1 MKQPIFPEVWYEA
14 YQWKGMEL
22 KYIKAP
28 SKQIGVGK
36 NSVNVVLIHG
46 FGACKEHWRN
56 NVTKLQE
63 FSTVYAIDL
72 VGFGDSSKPR
82 SRLAMEPEDGKSWR
96 YGIESWGMQIHD
108 FILNNIEGSVHL
120 IGNSIGGVVALEAA
134 RLLEQSNSPAAQ
146 VILIDCAERALDDK
160 RLAEQPPLRKWG
172 RPLLKAVLKQRWFTR
187 TLYSAIA
194 KPGVIRKVL
203 GQAYPTGSYV
213 DDELIE
219 LLLKPAL
226 QPGADEAFRGFVNL
240 FEDLLAPD
248 LLARLITPVSI
259 VWGEKDP
266 WEPIETALLWKGYP
280 CVRSFTKLPGLGHCP
295 HDEGPEL
302 VNGILANLIEG
313 VKESC

>member
-1 MKQPIFPEVWYEA
+1 
-14 YQWKGMEL
+14 MEL

-28 SKQIGVGK
+28 SENGEVGP
-36 NSVNVVLIHG
+36 NSLNVVLIHG
-46 FGACKEHWRN
+46 FGACKEHWRK

-63 FSTVYAIDL
+63 ISTVYAIDL
-72 VGFGDSSKPR
+72 VGFGDSAKPR
-82 SRLAMEPEDGKSWR
+82 SRLAIEPEDGKSWR

-108 FILNNIEGSVHL
+108 FIVNKIEGPVHL

-134 RLLEQSNSPAAQ
+134 RLLEQSNRPGAQ

-187 TLYSAIA
+187 TLYTAIA

-213 DDELIE
+213 DDELVD

-248 LLARLITPVSI
+248 LLAQIVTPVSI

-266 WEPIETALLWKGYP
+266 WEPIETALLWKRYS
-280 CVRSFTKLPGLGHCP
+280 CVRSFTKLPELGHCP

-302 VNGILANLIEG
+302 VNGILANLIEAG
-313 VKESC
+313 KESC